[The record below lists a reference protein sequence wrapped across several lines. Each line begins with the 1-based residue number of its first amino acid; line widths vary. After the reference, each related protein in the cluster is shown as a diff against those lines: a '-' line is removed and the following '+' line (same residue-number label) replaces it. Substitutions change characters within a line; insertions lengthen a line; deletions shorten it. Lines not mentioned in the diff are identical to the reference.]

1 MESLT
6 KTRSEGLRPLW
17 KLLLIILFVVSV
29 YLSLGFRGCNETHGD
44 STVNYV
50 GAHGA
55 LYTVT
60 YKYIDSTCIGWELDN
75 KSADT
80 VVQSGSNCGDAVPAV
95 RAMTA
100 VSGSA
105 GSGSSGSSPAGGLRP
120 RATSGSRGVL
130 LLSDA
135 FTGVDA
141 FDLATG
147 TQLASIPVQGNP
159 HDLVS
164 LPGQNTV
171 YALLFP
177 SFGASPAIAVIDG
190 AQLKITA
197 NIPLPANT
205 FPICGALTSDGATLY
220 VSNAGSSGLGS
231 DPKPEA
237 SPYRPGRWPMFRR
250 LAPPCQPTG
259 RSFWDWPR

>member
-100 VSGSA
+100 GSGSA
-105 GSGSSGSSPAGGLRP
+105 GAGPGGRAPARGLPP
-120 RATSGSRGVL
+120 RAR
-130 LLSDA
+130 
-135 FTGVDA
+135 
-141 FDLATG
+141 
-147 TQLASIPVQGNP
+147 
-159 HDLVS
+159 
-164 LPGQNTV
+164 
-171 YALLFP
+171 
-177 SFGASPAIAVIDG
+177 
-190 AQLKITA
+190 
-197 NIPLPANT
+197 
-205 FPICGALTSDGATLY
+205 C
-220 VSNAGSSGLGS
+220 
-231 DPKPEA
+231 
-237 SPYRPGRWPMFRR
+237 
-250 LAPPCQPTG
+250 
-259 RSFWDWPR
+259 

>member
-1 MESLT
+1 M
-6 KTRSEGLRPLW
+6 
-17 KLLLIILFVVSV
+17 
-29 YLSLGFRGCNETHGD
+29 
-44 STVNYV
+44 
-50 GAHGA
+50 
-55 LYTVT
+55 T
-60 YKYIDSTCIGWELDN
+60 YKYIESTCIGWELDN